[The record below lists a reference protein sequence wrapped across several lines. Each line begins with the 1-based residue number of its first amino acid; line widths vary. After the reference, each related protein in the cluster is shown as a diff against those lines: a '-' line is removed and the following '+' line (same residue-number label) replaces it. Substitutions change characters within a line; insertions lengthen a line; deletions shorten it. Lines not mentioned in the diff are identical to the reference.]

1 MQNATQH
8 NSDQT
13 RFLKIYDIIGNRSK
27 GIPPLLPI
35 CRTTFLQR
43 VKDLITYQFLITSQN
58 TGKGRSFC
66 KQRMSRRNPRLN
78 KETKLR

>member
-43 VKDLITYQFLITSQN
+43 VKDGTYPAPIKLGERSVAWRQSDILDLLDKIGG
-58 TGKGRSFC
+58 GK
-66 KQRMSRRNPRLN
+66 
-78 KETKLR
+78 